1 MTKRQQAIFDLLQ
14 NVPTTADVGCDHG
27 ILSLNILE
35 RNISSKVIATDI
47 SAPSLQKTK
56 DLLNSYNLASN
67 AEFYCVDG
75 LPRECKVDQIL
86 IAGMGGNEICK
97 ILSKYLS
104 GREILPVL
112 VLQPMRDFFKVRKML
127 MDFGYKIVV
136 DKIIFDKKF
145 YLLLKAEPGVQQC
158 STMQLYFG
166 VIAQSYVEKDYQM
179 WLDSQIQKANRILPK
194 IEHTDKYEDTK
205 KFLQICYSLKECKK
219 C

>member
-1 MTKRQQAIFDLLQ
+1 
-14 NVPTTADVGCDHG
+14 
-27 ILSLNILE
+27 
-35 RNISSKVIATDI
+35 
-47 SAPSLQKTK
+47 
-56 DLLNSYNLASN
+56 
-67 AEFYCVDG
+67 
-75 LPRECKVDQIL
+75 
-86 IAGMGGNEICK
+86 
-97 ILSKYLS
+97 
-104 GREILPVL
+104 
-112 VLQPMRDFFKVRKML
+112 